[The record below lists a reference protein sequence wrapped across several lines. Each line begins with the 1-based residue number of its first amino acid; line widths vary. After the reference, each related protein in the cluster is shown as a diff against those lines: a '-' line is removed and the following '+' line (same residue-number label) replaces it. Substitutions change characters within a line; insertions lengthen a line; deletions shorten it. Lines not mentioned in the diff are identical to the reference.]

1 MEDNKTTSVDKS
13 AQSADTNNIK
23 INEVKEE
30 TVEATVIE
38 HDNEIK
44 DVNYYKALLKSSPI
58 KACKE
63 LFILLCVK
71 WKELSFKN
79 KFALLFIFL
88 PTFICLV
95 YFGVFASNMYISETK
110 FAVRSG
116 TSTAGGFDIA
126 SQFFNIPTTS
136 SQDTKVVEEYLK
148 SPDAFYS
155 INKDLNLIEHY
166 SSSNYDFISRLSKE
180 PTLDEVKKFWSKVSK
195 VSVNQDSGVISF
207 SVRAYT
213 EDFAYKIAQNALQQS
228 ENLINSMN
236 ERARQDGLN
245 LARDEVKIAENRL
258 SNAQKALQDFRS
270 IHNDLDLKSTAA
282 GLQSV
287 ILELESQAATIRTQI
302 SESSLYMQAD
312 APTMKALQSKLT
324 GIERQI
330 ELEKKKLTGTNM
342 TGNSIN
348 TLASDYEKLMIES
361 EFANK
366 QLVYAMT
373 SYEKAKIELMAK
385 SLYVVS
391 IAQPTKPDESLYP
404 TTFKFTFITFVVLT
418 MIYGI
423 FSVIVAAIKEH
434 AGF

>member
-1 MEDNKTTSVDKS
+1 
-13 AQSADTNNIK
+13 
-23 INEVKEE
+23 
-30 TVEATVIE
+30 
-38 HDNEIK
+38 
-44 DVNYYKALLKSSPI
+44 
-58 KACKE
+58 
-63 LFILLCVK
+63 
-71 WKELSFKN
+71 
-79 KFALLFIFL
+79 
-88 PTFICLV
+88 
-95 YFGVFASNMYISETK
+95 
-110 FAVRSG
+110 
-116 TSTAGGFDIA
+116 
-126 SQFFNIPTTS
+126 
-136 SQDTKVVEEYLK
+136 
-148 SPDAFYS
+148 
-155 INKDLNLIEHY
+155 
-166 SSSNYDFISRLSKE
+166 
-180 PTLDEVKKFWSKVSK
+180 
-195 VSVNQDSGVISF
+195 
-207 SVRAYT
+207 
-213 EDFAYKIAQNALQQS
+213 
-228 ENLINSMN
+228 
-236 ERARQDGLN
+236 
-245 LARDEVKIAENRL
+245 
-258 SNAQKALQDFRS
+258 
-270 IHNDLDLKSTAA
+270 
-282 GLQSV
+282 
-287 ILELESQAATIRTQI
+287 
-302 SESSLYMQAD
+302 MQAD

>member
-63 LFILLCVK
+63 LFALLCIK
-71 WKELSFKN
+71 WKKLSFKN

-95 YFGVFASNMYISETK
+95 YFGIFASNMYISETK

-148 SPDAFYS
+148 SSDAFYA

-166 SSSNYDFISRLSKE
+166 SSSNYDFISRLSRK
-180 PTLDEVKKFWSKVSK
+180 PTLDEVKRFWSKVSK

-213 EDFAYKIAQNALQQS
+213 EDFAYKIAQKALQQS
-228 ENLINSMN
+228 EQLINSMN

-302 SESSLYMQAD
+302 SESSLYMQSD
-312 APTMKALQSKLT
+312 APTMRALQSKLM

-330 ELEKKKLTGTNM
+330 EIEKKKLTDTNM
-342 TGNSIN
+342 SGNSIN

>member
-1 MEDNKTTSVDKS
+1 MVNNKEDSYSLNST
-13 AQSADTNNIK
+13 
-23 INEVKEE
+23 KEE
-30 TVEATVIE
+30 VLEFSEATVIL
-38 HDNEIK
+38 DRNETRTFSEILS
-44 DVNYYKALLKSSPI
+44 LLKNN
-58 KACKE
+58 KKLFFKE
-63 LFILLCVK
+63 FFYFCWVK
-71 WKELSFKN
+71 FKGLPSRV
-79 KFALLFIFL
+79 KIALLFIFI
-88 PTFICLV
+88 PTIFCFI
-95 YFGVFASNMYISETK
+95 YFGLFASNMYISETK

-116 TSTAGGFDIA
+116 TSQSGGLDIA
-126 SQFFNIPTTS
+126 SQVFKIPTTS

-148 SPDAFYS
+148 SSDAFYA

-166 SSSNYDFISRLSKE
+166 SSSEYDFISRLSKK

-330 ELEKKKLTGTNM
+330 ELEKKKLTGSNM
-342 TGNSIN
+342 SGNSIN

-404 TTFKFTFITFVVLT
+404 TTFKFTFITFIVLT

>member
-63 LFILLCVK
+63 LFALLCIK
-71 WKELSFKN
+71 WKKLSFKN

-95 YFGVFASNMYISETK
+95 YFGIFASNMYISETK

-148 SPDAFYS
+148 SSDAFYA

-166 SSSNYDFISRLSKE
+166 SSSNYDFISRLSRK
-180 PTLDEVKKFWSKVSK
+180 PTLDEVKRFWSKVSK

-228 ENLINSMN
+228 EQLINSMN

-302 SESSLYMQAD
+302 SESSLYMQSD
-312 APTMKALQSKLT
+312 APTMRALQSKLM

-330 ELEKKKLTGTNM
+330 EIEKKKLTDTNM
-342 TGNSIN
+342 SGNSIN